1 MTGWREST
9 TWMGGSTK
17 RVVSFFSTLISCGLC
32 LSVGICTQAKANRT
46 RLPTITQKAKQ
57 KKNQS
62 VIFSLVVFSF
72 IAMTQLELFFYFLF
86 SKFLYRLFQFFANKK
101 VAFVATFKLKTS
113 KEAGIEPTPLVPKTR
128 ILPLNYSLF
137 FFYLFI

>member
-1 MTGWREST
+1 MIGWREST

-72 IAMTQLELFFYFLF
+72 IAITQLELFFCFYFQNYYIGF
-86 SKFLYRLFQFFANKK
+86 SIFCKQKSCICCNIQ
-101 VAFVATFKLKTS
+101 VENFKGGRNWTYTTGSEDQDSTIKL
-113 KEAGIEPTPLVPKTR
+113 
-128 ILPLNYSLF
+128 LPF